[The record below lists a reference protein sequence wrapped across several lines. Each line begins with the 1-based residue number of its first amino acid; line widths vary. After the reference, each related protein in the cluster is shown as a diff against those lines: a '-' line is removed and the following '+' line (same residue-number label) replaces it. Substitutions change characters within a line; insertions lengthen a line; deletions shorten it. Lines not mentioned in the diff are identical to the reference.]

1 MDAEERLKELESE
14 FEVTQEELR
23 KILLD
28 IRAFLMEAQNPLK
41 PFERKRAS
49 SKSDSGKG
57 VEQHGSREE
66 N

>member
-1 MDAEERLKELESE
+1 MEDKIRELE
-14 FEVTQEELR
+14 EELQATTEELK

-28 IRAFLMEAQNPLK
+28 IRAFLMEAQNPMR
-41 PFERKRAS
+41 PFERKKAY
-49 SKSDSGKG
+49 SGSETGKE